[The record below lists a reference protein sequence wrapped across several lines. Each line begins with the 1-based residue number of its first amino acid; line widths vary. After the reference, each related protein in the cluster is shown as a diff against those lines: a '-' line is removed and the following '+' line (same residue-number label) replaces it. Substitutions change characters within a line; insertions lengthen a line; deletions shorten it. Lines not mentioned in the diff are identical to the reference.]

1 MIRSVEYTSEA
12 DLLGRLPSAAT
23 GVISITEPGR
33 SAPIPEGWGAIHRV
47 RFADAEWDDAMVERL
62 RARGRKFDPQ
72 QKGFPSEQ
80 SAREILAALRTLH
93 TSRDV
98 QHVIVHCHAGKR
110 RSAAVAKFIA
120 LRCGLTF
127 DHDYDGYNRTV
138 LRLLLHAIQANQNR
152 SRVSGRPSLIARW
165 LSLLFSSRDKDPS

>member
-12 DLLGRLPSAAT
+12 DLLARPPSATT

-33 SAPIPEGWGAIHRV
+33 SAPIPAGWGAIHRV
-47 RFADAEWDDAMVERL
+47 RFADAEWDDAMVKRL
-62 RARGRKFDPQ
+62 RAQGLKFDPQ

-93 TSRDV
+93 TSSDV
-98 QHVIVHCHAGKR
+98 HHVIVHCHAGRR

-120 LRCGLTF
+120 LRCGVTF

-138 LRLLLHAIQANQNR
+138 LRLLLHAIQANPNR
-152 SRVSGRPSLIARW
+152 SRAAGRPPLLTLWRSV
-165 LSLLFSSRDKDPS
+165 LFSSRDKDPS